1 MDTYDL
7 NQQQRK
13 LETIE
18 ARMAHHVRITRMILI
33 LMTVLAAV
41 ASGLLLYHLLGR
53 Q

>member
-18 ARMAHHVRITRMILI
+18 ARMAHHVRITRMIL
-33 LMTVLAAV
+33 MTVLAAV